1 MIIVVKPKVSGQMRF
16 EIPAPF
22 VGREFWLNIDG
33 EILTLDRD
41 FDIKD
46 GNVVL
51 RTPSHSPILT
61 SIILFTDE

>member
-1 MIIVVKPKVSGQMRF
+1 MRF